1 MNKTYVSFTQGSHWF
16 LCLHVFIAFTEGN
29 CFPVLFI
36 SVFLTKAL
44 VLQLTTHPTY
54 SIIPQHVVVVWG
66 VT

>member
-1 MNKTYVSFTQGSHWF
+1 MNKTYVSVTQGSHWF

-44 VLQLTTHPTY
+44 VLQQLTPPILLY
-54 SIIPQHVVVVWG
+54 LSMLLWCG
-66 VT
+66 V